1 MLVHD
6 IVDTVERYPL
16 SLILILDQTPLKYV
30 PVGNEMAS
38 SITIEGSSDKRCI
51 NETFAI
57 IMHGKFLPMHRIYK
71 VKTGQSFP
79 ILSRVLPQ
87 C

>member
-6 IVDTVERYPL
+6 IADTVERYPL
-16 SLILILDQTPLKYV
+16 SLTLNLDQTPLKYV

-38 SITIEGSSDKRCI
+38 SITIEDRSDKRCI
-51 NETFAI
+51 NETFEI

-79 ILSRVLPQ
+79 IL
-87 C
+87 

>member
-1 MLVHD
+1 MFLLVM
-6 IVDTVERYPL
+6 I
-16 SLILILDQTPLKYV
+16 
-30 PVGNEMAS
+30 GNEMAS

-79 ILSRVLPQ
+79 IL
-87 C
+87 

>member
-6 IVDTVERYPL
+6 IADAVERYPL
-16 SLILILDQTPLKYV
+16 SLTLNLDQTPLKYV

-38 SITIEGSSDKRCI
+38 SITIEDSSDKRCI
-51 NETFAI
+51 NETFEI

-79 ILSRVLPQ
+79 IL
-87 C
+87 

>member
-1 MLVHD
+1 MFVHD
-6 IVDTVERYPL
+6 IADTVERYPL
-16 SLILILDQTPLKYV
+16 SLTLNLDQTPLKYV

-38 SITIEGSSDKRCI
+38 SITIEDSSDKRCI
-51 NETFAI
+51 NETFEI

-79 ILSRVLPQ
+79 IL
-87 C
+87 

>member
-6 IVDTVERYPL
+6 IVDIVERYPI
-16 SLILILDQTPLKYV
+16 SLILNLDRTPLKYV

-38 SITIEGSSDKRCI
+38 SITTDGSSDKRCI

-57 IMHGKFLPMHRIYK
+57 MMHGKFLPMYLIYK
-71 VKTGQSFP
+71 VKTGQSLP
-79 ILSRVLPQ
+79 IL
-87 C
+87 